1 MKTFK
6 EFVKLNE
13 EMVAGDAGGNP
24 HNIASGT
31 TSGAVVNKGPETLQR
46 KSEINQNLKRDTMAL
61 LV

>member
-24 HNIASGT
+24 QNIASGT
-31 TSGAVVNKGPETLQR
+31 TSGAVVNKGPETLPKKR
-46 KSEINQNLKRDTMAL
+46 KADKDAAKKK
-61 LV
+61 